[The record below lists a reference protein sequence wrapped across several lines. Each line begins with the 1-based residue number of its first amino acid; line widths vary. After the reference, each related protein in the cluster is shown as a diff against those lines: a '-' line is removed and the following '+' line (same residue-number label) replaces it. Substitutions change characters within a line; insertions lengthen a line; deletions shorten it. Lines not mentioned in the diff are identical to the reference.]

1 MARYLIMSG
10 TPLELKLRLISWKLL
25 IIGRAMTS
33 LFVRMFKIGQSAG
46 KKPKSVLVRI
56 WFSLRDR
63 MGIGLR
69 NLTNFDDGLRFSP
82 SLCESIKICSDQQRL
97 IFAGKQLEDT
107 RTLADYNI
115 QKESTL
121 HLNENGVSQ

>member
-1 MARYLIMSG
+1 MSG
-10 TPLELKLRLISWKLL
+10 NPLELKLRLISWKLL

-33 LFVRMFKIGQSAG
+33 LFVKTFKIGQSAG

-63 MGIGLR
+63 TGIGLR